1 MVLFCVVAR
10 DVFVVFAACFDFA
23 SVFCFVLGRQRD
35 GSPAGRFA
43 RGRFARGTVRPRDG
57 SPARTVRPRDGSP
70 ARRFARGRFARGR
83 TRCGRFARGRFA
95 RGRFARRTVYPGE
108 PVSGTVRMGRFARA
122 NRLARMIASALRF
135 WLGAHAESRG
145 KPCGS
150 KTYCQKVVK

>member
-1 MVLFCVVAR
+1 MCVIFVLVLFCVVAR

-35 GSPAGRFA
+35 GSPA
-43 RGRFARGTVRPRDG
+43 
-57 SPARTVRPRDGSP
+57 
-70 ARRFARGRFARGR
+70 
-83 TRCGRFARGRFA
+83 GRFA

-150 KTYCQKVVK
+150 KTYCQKVVKSSVVEEVVSYTRKVWFGG